1 MVSGLRCTNQ
11 AVILYPRLVL
21 STEKSLTLIA
31 HNLFSVTFVTNNTK
45 IPYYLIFISE
55 IYFTYLKK

>member
-1 MVSGLRCTNQ
+1 M
-11 AVILYPRLVL
+11 L

>member
-1 MVSGLRCTNQ
+1 MSGLRCTNQ
-11 AVILYPRLVL
+11 AVILLPRLML